1 MSSILT
7 IFLPATHVIPI
18 AYKNAFY
25 FNQEIP
31 RSLLRG
37 YLAKGRGGRHQ
48 GDRTNLIILLPRS
61 KIGSPV
67 TNEAGLEPDT
77 WARAPRWRAWQAAP
91 PRWHGHP
98 DGLRSAHLGSSPLV
112 RGSWWRPQRRRCAT
126 GSVVLLGWCD
136 HPVSNCRGPHPTF
149 VSPAATSP
157 SVAVT
162 GISAKEGQSSDT
174 DGAAGAAD

>member
-1 MSSILT
+1 MRGSMPVGSPASYGSTRPVGRAMIARASSRRSPLCH
-7 IFLPATHVIPI
+7 PALAYHRTLCHRYRANTSSTPGKDI
-18 AYKNAFY
+18 ARSCSAFVRVRRKSMG
-25 FNQEIP
+25 IV
-31 RSLLRG
+31 S
-37 YLAKGRGGRHQ
+37 AISQ

-136 HPVSNCRGPHPTF
+136 HPAR
-149 VSPAATSP
+149 
-157 SVAVT
+157 
-162 GISAKEGQSSDT
+162 
-174 DGAAGAAD
+174 

>member
-1 MSSILT
+1 MIP
-7 IFLPATHVIPI
+7 LPAPTSDRVCRTPFACIPTREGHNLTPV
-18 AYKNAFY
+18 ANHLV
-25 FNQEIP
+25 P
-31 RSLLRG
+31 
-37 YLAKGRGGRHQ
+37 Q
-48 GDRTNLIILLPRS
+48 GDRTNLIVLLPES
-61 KIGSPV
+61 KTGSPV

-91 PRWHGHP
+91 PRRHGHP

>member
-1 MSSILT
+1 MSPLFSKCAGSTLVSASFVMGTEAAKSGSLT
-7 IFLPATHVIPI
+7 
-18 AYKNAFY
+18 
-25 FNQEIP
+25 
-31 RSLLRG
+31 
-37 YLAKGRGGRHQ
+37 Q

-136 HPVSNCRGPHPTF
+136 HPVG
-149 VSPAATSP
+149 AG
-157 SVAVT
+157 SVT
-162 GISAKEGQSSDT
+162 HR
-174 DGAAGAAD
+174 AGATAWPNKSESRPPVLCSLNIGHVLANCVHAGHPS